1 MKATLDGTSIQVEPP
16 TLAAAIAA
24 GAKAAES
31 QGRIIVEVKADG
43 VSLPSEALS
52 NPSVAPGACQ
62 DVVMISADPRALVRV
77 SLLDG
82 VEALAS
88 LKPLHGAVADAL
100 AAGNLQL
107 ALDQLR
113 EVLNT
118 WQALQNLLEH
128 SRALLA
134 VDLSTVPLPEG
145 EPSFDERAA
154 QFVTFTRAIRDAVS
168 NQDWSALS
176 DTVGYD
182 LDAAA
187 DAWAILLRSLANHV
201 QQMPPRRLA

>member
-1 MKATLDGTSIQVEPP
+1 MKATLDGTSIQVDPP

-24 GAKAAES
+24 GAKAAEA

-43 VSLPSEALS
+43 VSLPGEALA
-52 NPSVAPGACQ
+52 NPSTAANACHDVAM
-62 DVVMISADPRALVRV
+62 VSADPRALVRV

-145 EPSFDERAA
+145 EPGFDARAA
-154 QFVTFTRAIRDAVS
+154 EFVTFTRAIRDAVS

-187 DAWAILLRSLANHV
+187 DAWAILLQSLASHV
-201 QQMPPRRLA
+201 QQMPPRRVT

>member
-1 MKATLDGTSIQVEPP
+1 MKATLDGTNILVEPP

-43 VSLPSEALS
+43 VSLPSEALA
-52 NPSVAPGACQ
+52 NPSTAPGECA
-62 DVVMISADPRALVRV
+62 DVVMVSADPRALVRV

-100 AAGNLQL
+100 ASGNLQL
-107 ALDQLR
+107 AMDQLR

-128 SRALLA
+128 SRALLG
-134 VDLSTVPLPEG
+134 VDLATVSVPAG
-145 EPSFDERAA
+145 EPGFDARAA
-154 QFVTFTRAIRDAVS
+154 EFVTYTRAIRDAVT

-187 DAWAILLRSLANHV
+187 DSWSILLQSLADHV
-201 QQMPPRRLA
+201 HTLPPRRAE

>member
-1 MKATLDGTSIQVEPP
+1 MKATLDGTSIQVDPP

-43 VSLPSEALS
+43 VALASEALS
-52 NPSVAPGACQ
+52 NPSVEPGECR
-62 DVVMISADPRALVRV
+62 DVAMISADPRALVRV

-82 VEALAS
+82 VEALVS

-100 AAGNLQL
+100 SAGNLQL
-107 ALDQLR
+107 GLDQLR

-128 SRALLA
+128 SRALLG
-134 VDLSTVPLPEG
+134 VDLATVALPEG
-145 EPSFDERAA
+145 EAGFDARAA
-154 QFVTFTRAIRDAVS
+154 EFVAYTRAIRDAVS

-187 DAWAILLRSLANHV
+187 DAWSILLQSLANHV
-201 QQMPPRRLA
+201 QQMPPRRPA

>member
-1 MKATLDGTSIQVEPP
+1 MKATLDGTSIQVDPP

-43 VSLPSEALS
+43 EALSSDALS
-52 NPSVAPGACQ
+52 NPGGLAGACE
-62 DVVMISADPRALVRV
+62 DVVMISADPKALVRV

-82 VEALAS
+82 VEALAT
-88 LKPLHGAVADAL
+88 LKPLHAAVVDAL
-100 AAGNLQL
+100 ATGNLQL

-128 SRALLA
+128 SRALLG
-134 VDLSTVPLPEG
+134 VDLGQVPLPEG
-145 EPSFDERAA
+145 EPGFDARAVE
-154 QFVTFTRAIRDAVS
+154 FVSFTRAIRDAVM

-187 DAWAILLRSLANHV
+187 DSWSVLLRALAEHV
-201 QQMPPRRLA
+201 QRMGPAPKG